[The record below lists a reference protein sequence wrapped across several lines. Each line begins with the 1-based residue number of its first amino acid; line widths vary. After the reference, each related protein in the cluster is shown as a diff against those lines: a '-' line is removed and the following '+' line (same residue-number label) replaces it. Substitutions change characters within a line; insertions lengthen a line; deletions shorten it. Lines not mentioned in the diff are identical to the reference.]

1 MEVGPFRTVPASQT
15 ESGQTELK
23 LVEGGW
29 EEYATMVF
37 IDQPPGTGFSY
48 VPTNGFL
55 HELDEASAHLIH
67 FMTNFYKVFPEL
79 EGQET
84 YLAGES
90 FAGQYIPYFG
100 ELRFRHSIDRSRR
113 PTKNEEASQARAQGY
128 RDRER
133 VDRSPAT
140 VPRLPGVCVQ
150 EGAHRKGLSGEQQYT
165 LLS

>member
-15 ESGQTELK
+15 ESGKTEIK

-48 VPTNGFL
+48 IPTDGYL
-55 HELDEASAHLIH
+55 HELDQAGAHVIE
-67 FMTNFYKVFPEL
+67 FMRNFYKVFPEL

-100 ELRFRHSIDRSRR
+100 ESASSEGSELSDFGIARSI
-113 PTKNEEASQARAQGY
+113 
-128 RDRER
+128 
-133 VDRSPAT
+133 PA
-140 VPRLPGVCVQ
+140 PF
-150 EGAHRKGLSGEQQYT
+150 
-165 LLS
+165 